1 MDTSCADYDMA
12 GLGGRVMGLGYVS
25 NPESGNV
32 HIPASPAIILI
43 LMIPS

>member
-32 HIPASPAIILI
+32 NISGSTTILIPAL
-43 LMIPS
+43 LK

>member
-12 GLGGRVMGLGYVS
+12 GLDGHVMGLGYVS

-32 HIPASPAIILI
+32 NISGSTIILI
-43 LMIPS
+43 PALLK